1 MQGGIPGGLAQYRVM
16 YLRQLEDA
24 VMPRRCVFCG
34 TRTTHREGHICA
46 GCDDE
51 LPRIASAPSPR
62 SSPFE
67 AEVAPLAYEFPVDA
81 AIKALK
87 FRRRLEYVPAFAEI
101 LCRAVTDLPA
111 DIDAVL
117 AVPLHWRRKWF
128 RGFNQALEIARPVAD
143 RLGVPVLWTV
153 VRKRATPPQSGLKS
167 RERIRNLQG
176 AFAVRGVLRC
186 RHVLIVDDVITTG
199 TTSRSLAVVLRRS
212 GVKKISMLAVARA
225 IAGRGHR

>member
-1 MQGGIPGGLAQYRVM
+1 
-16 YLRQLEDA
+16 
-24 VMPRRCVFCG
+24 
-34 TRTTHREGHICA
+34 
-46 GCDDE
+46 
-51 LPRIASAPSPR
+51 
-62 SSPFE
+62 
-67 AEVAPLAYEFPVDA
+67 VAPLAYEFPVDA

-101 LCRAVTDLPA
+101 LCRAATDLPA

-117 AVPLHWRRKWF
+117 AVPLHWRRRWF

-143 RLGVPVLWTV
+143 RLGVPVLWAV
-153 VRKRATPPQSGLKS
+153 FRKRATPPQSGLKS
-167 RERIRNLQG
+167 RERIRNLRG

-199 TTSRSLAVVLRRS
+199 TTSRSLAMVLRRS
-212 GVKKISMLAVARA
+212 GVKKVSMLAVARA